1 MPGHLVMNLSALVA
15 LLPACLAAQR
25 AGARDW
31 LFWSTLTL
39 AVVVPALTVLGLMG
53 GAWRTGLG
61 AALWLTIAACLV
73 LFAVLA
79 LASRTAARLAPLLLP
94 YLLVLGVLA
103 TAFGEPAEPLFAP
116 AAPAAWVVL
125 HIVLSITT
133 YALLT
138 LAAVAGFGVLL
149 QERALK
155 QRQPTGLS
163 RLLPAMADGDR
174 LQWRLLVGSVVVLA
188 LGVAT
193 GMATEHFDRGVLL
206 RLDHKTLFSLLT
218 LVLVVGLVIAHHR
231 SGLRGRRAA
240 RLVLLAYILLSLAY
254 LGVKFVTDVLI
265 GG

>member
-1 MPGHLVMNLSALVA
+1 MPSHLTMNLSALVA
-15 LLPACLAAQR
+15 LLPACLVAQR
-25 AGARDW
+25 ATARDW
-31 LFWSTLTL
+31 LFWSTLAL
-39 AVVVPALTVLGLMG
+39 AVIVPALTVLGLMA

-94 YLLVLGVLA
+94 YLVLLGALA
-103 TAFGEPAEPLFAP
+103 TAFGEPAEPSFAP

-125 HIVLSITT
+125 HIALSITT

-155 QRQPTGLS
+155 RRHPTALS
-163 RLLPAMADGDR
+163 RLLPSMSDGDR

-206 RLDHKTLFSLLT
+206 RLDHKTLLSLLT
-218 LVLVVGLVIAHHR
+218 LVLVIGLLIAHHR

-254 LGVKFVTDVLI
+254 LGVKFVTDILI
-265 GG
+265 G